1 MDLKT
6 NENKKYIEIDDDN
19 LIYMNEYINSLNV
32 KNKYKFLYEVSEYI
46 DSFEFDDVFMII
58 KKLFSNN
65 KLYGVLTECVKDD
78 TINITNVI
86 EDYKTGTFVAIFDI
100 YCDLNNIVFVME
112 DYDLETMNFDD
123 SIDDSVS
130 LYLKEMSRYPLLSS
144 EEEKALFLKLE
155 NGDTSIKDKIINS
168 NLRLVISIAKKYVN
182 RGIPF
187 LDLIQEGNIGLM
199 TALDKFDVSKGY
211 KFSTYATWWI
221 MQAIT
226 RSIANDSRTIR
237 IPMHIYEKNK
247 KFLKVRNRLSNEL
260 GREPNVEELAIELN
274 MSVDEINKLI
284 AKIPNVTSLNSL
296 VGDEKDTELI
306 DFIPDEKN
314 NLIETVF
321 KDLSIVDILS
331 LIDKAGLKN
340 REKDILCLRIGIY
353 DGNPLSL
360 EEIGKKYGVTRE
372 RIRQIESKALRR
384 LNNIMKKHDYYNET
398 DSDKKRKKVIDS
410 SYLSIFEKCEDFNKF
425 DSSRMNPRFPDNTQ
439 MSTWFSSNMIIL
451 LDSKNERYK
460 LIQKQYQEY
469 KDKKRKEKE
478 LQRKEK
484 RDVFFSN
491 PNEFGIG
498 KKVLISSKPSRE
510 NNTSILNNENDS
522 KESLC
527 EQTTKQDVK
536 NEFYAMFEGTIEEV
550 DYILENY
557 ISEKQRNLIIR
568 KWGGDLKKP
577 VKKKNIF
584 SNSENNLYYVGIKRI
599 KFLLEKKHNETKT
612 DIEDDNSKE
621 KIDKMAKK
629 STTKKLQTIY
639 EYFKDYSKEEIDD
652 MISKLNE
659 QDKQLLELRYGSNLE
674 VPVTS
679 ESFGKKETTR
689 FYGSLIPKMRR
700 LLSNPNEEKNIV
712 DEKPK
717 KENVKSPVI
726 MKETEKQIKYDDNE
740 AYLKL
745 YELFNMPYFIHALS
759 KIDPRDY
766 KVLFLRL
773 NYPDKSLEEIESF
786 TGISKEILI
795 NIFSHGAEE
804 LRLAIDNLINEAFG
818 ISDSEEKTNIIK
830 KKDNV

>member
-6 NENKKYIEIDDDN
+6 NENKKYIEIDEDN

-46 DSFEFDDVFMII
+46 DSFEFGDVFMII

-100 YCDLNNIVFVME
+100 YCDLNGIKFIMDDYNFKDINLDDNI
-112 DYDLETMNFDD
+112 N
-123 SIDDSVS
+123 DSVR
-130 LYLKEMSRYPLLSS
+130 LYLNEISQYPLLSS
-144 EEEKALFLKLE
+144 EEEKKLFIKLK

-168 NLRLVISIAKKYVN
+168 NLRLVISIAKKYAN

-199 TALDKFDVSKGY
+199 KAVDKFDVSKGY

-226 RSIANDSRTIR
+226 RSIVNDSRTIR
-237 IPMHIYEKNK
+237 IPVHIYEKNNN
-247 KFLKVRNRLSNEL
+247 FLKVRSRLSNEL
-260 GREPNVEELAIELN
+260 GREPNVEELAIELD

-284 AKIPNVTSLNSL
+284 TNIPNVKSLNSL
-296 VGDEKDTELI
+296 VGDEKDAELI
-306 DFIPDEKN
+306 DFIPDEEN
-314 NLIETVF
+314 NLIEIVF
-321 KDLSIVDILS
+321 KDLFLPDILS
-331 LIDKAGLKN
+331 LMNEAGLKK
-340 REKDILCLRIGIY
+340 REKDILCLRLGIY
-353 DGNPLSL
+353 DGNPLTL
-360 EEIGKKYGVTRE
+360 EAISKNYGVTRE
-372 RIRQIESKALRR
+372 RIRQIESVALRR

-398 DSDKKRKKVIDS
+398 DSDKKKKRVIDS

-425 DSSRMNPRFPDNTQ
+425 DSSRMYPRFPDNTQ

-451 LDSKNERYK
+451 LNSKNERYK

-484 RDVFFSN
+484 RDAFFSK

-498 KKVLISSKPSRE
+498 KEILISSKPSRE
-510 NNTSILNNENDS
+510 NNTFILNNENNSKDS
-522 KESLC
+522 L

-536 NEFYAMFEGTIEEV
+536 NEFYAMFDGTIEEV
-550 DYILENY
+550 DYILENC

-577 VKKKNIF
+577 VKKRNIL

-599 KFLLEKKHNETKT
+599 KFLLEKKHSKTKP
-612 DIEDDNSKE
+612 DIKDDNSKE
-621 KIDKMAKK
+621 QLDKMAKK
-629 STTKKLQTIY
+629 RTTKKLQTIY

-652 MISKLNE
+652 MIGKLNE
-659 QDKQLLELRYGSNLE
+659 QDKRLLELRYGGNLE
-674 VPVTS
+674 NPVTS
-679 ESFGKKETTR
+679 EAFGKKETTR

-712 DEKPK
+712 DEKPR
-717 KENVKSPVI
+717 KEDVKTPVI
-726 MKETEKQIKYDDNE
+726 MKETKKQVKYDDNE

-773 NYPDKSLEEIESF
+773 NYPDKSLEEIANF